1 MKGLRTVTG
10 TSSSA
15 IALALLL
22 VACNKSATEVSPP
35 AAPIPTLTPTGTN
48 PDRINQLK
56 DLKTVEI
63 PAPKGSMKLWIM
75 DNPSKRQE
83 GMMFLVDREVKDEEG
98 MIFVFPEAQ
107 PDDGKHGFWM
117 HNTILGLDIAYV
129 NKAKKIVS
137 IAQGKPHDDTMLDP
151 KGEYLYVIELKL
163 GFAEQMGLKVGDT
176 VKIPE
181 TLRTDE

>member
-1 MKGLRTVTG
+1 MRRAQTTAATFLL
-10 TSSSA
+10 A
-15 IALALLL
+15 IVVA
-22 VACNKSATEVSPP
+22 ACNNTAEAPTPTPIATKPP
-35 AAPIPTLTPTGTN
+35 APTVSDSN

-63 PAPKGSMKLWIM
+63 PAPKSTVKLWIM

-83 GMMFLVDREVKDEEG
+83 GMMFLVDREVKDDEG
-98 MIFVFPEAQ
+98 MIFVFPTVE

-117 HNTILGLDIAYV
+117 HNTILGLDIAYIS
-129 NKAKKIVS
+129 KDKKIVS
-137 IAQGKPHDDTMLDP
+137 IAQGQPHNDTMLDP
-151 KGEYLYVIELKL
+151 KGEYQYVIELKL
-163 GFAEQMGLKVGDT
+163 GFAERLGLKVGDK

>member
-1 MKGLRTVTG
+1 MLLGV
-10 TSSSA
+10 
-15 IALALLL
+15 LL
-22 VACNKSATEVSPP
+22 VGCQTASESTTS
-35 AAPIPTLTPTGTN
+35 TPTPTSTQPAPKPATDTN

-56 DLKTVEI
+56 DLKKVEI
-63 PAPKGSMKLWIM
+63 PASKGTMKLWVM

-83 GMMFLVDREVKDEEG
+83 GMMFLVDREVKDDEG
-98 MIFVFPEAQ
+98 MIFVFPEVQ

-129 NKAKKIVS
+129 GKDKKIIH
-137 IAQGKPHDDTMLDP
+137 IAKGQPQNDTMLDP
-151 KGEYLYVIELKL
+151 KGAYQYVIELKL
-163 GFAEQMGLKVGDT
+163 GVAERVGLKVGDT